1 MPGEEVSQAKQQL
14 KLIIDAYLK
23 AEDVERVLAACDFAD
38 LAHSGITRKSGEP
51 YVLHPIAVCCILAH
65 MRLDAETL
73 MAALLHDVIEDT
85 EYTKDDVA
93 ERFGRTV
100 SDLVDGVTK
109 LTHSSDKQFNKA
121 ASFRKILQATL
132 QDPRVIIIKLA
143 DRYHNMTTLDALRPD
158 KRARIAQ
165 ETLDIFVPMA
175 RIVGM
180 NEMADNLELLCYQ
193 NLDLD
198 MYNNVQTALLESKP
212 KRCEYQTQWE
222 KH

>member
-1 MPGEEVSQAKQQL
+1 VLYARRRGQPSQATAQTYYRCL
-14 KLIIDAYLK
+14 FK

-100 SDLVDGVTK
+100 SDLVDGVT
-109 LTHSSDKQFNKA
+109 N
-121 ASFRKILQATL
+121 
-132 QDPRVIIIKLA
+132 
-143 DRYHNMTTLDALRPD
+143 
-158 KRARIAQ
+158 
-165 ETLDIFVPMA
+165 
-175 RIVGM
+175 
-180 NEMADNLELLCYQ
+180 
-193 NLDLD
+193 
-198 MYNNVQTALLESKP
+198 
-212 KRCEYQTQWE
+212 
-222 KH
+222 